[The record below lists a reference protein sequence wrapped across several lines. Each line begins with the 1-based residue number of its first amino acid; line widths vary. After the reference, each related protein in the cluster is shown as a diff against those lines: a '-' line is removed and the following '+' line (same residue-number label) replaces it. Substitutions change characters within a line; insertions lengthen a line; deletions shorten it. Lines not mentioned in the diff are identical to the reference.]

1 MALLASCPPTK
12 GEFRI
17 WAWSS
22 KTEKLAVFRDEPKNL
37 DENQDLSNPVGQ
49 LHWSRNGKV
58 VQFLQGYGL
67 IYCVLMKQGRF
78 NLGCQEASNSKRI
91 ILRGY

>member
-1 MALLASCPPTK
+1 MALLASCPMTK

-22 KTEKLAVFRDEPKNL
+22 KNEKLSGFRDEKH
-37 DENQDLSNPVGQ
+37 DGVENSGSPRAVGG

-58 VQFLQGYGL
+58 VQFIEGYANSRS
-67 IYCVLMKQGRF
+67 CFDR
-78 NLGCQEASNSKRI
+78 LGKYEF
-91 ILRGY
+91 GM

>member
-1 MALLASCPPTK
+1 MTLLASCPTVK

-22 KTEKLAVFRDEPKNL
+22 KSEKLSAFREEKMNGGEDGVP
-37 DENQDLSNPVGQ
+37 QDSGA

-58 VQFLQGYGL
+58 VQFIQG
-67 IYCVLMKQGRF
+67 
-78 NLGCQEASNSKRI
+78 
-91 ILRGY
+91 